1 MLTSQSL
8 KAKYISKR
16 EKDLMFKK
24 KTFLYIEE
32 KNNVYITLAWRP
44 S

>member
-1 MLTSQSL
+1 MPTSQSL

-16 EKDLMFKK
+16 KKDLMFK